1 MKKFT
6 KGIIALTSAI
16 AIPAV
21 ATKVFLTVYEKHRA
35 KKSAGDVDYIL
46 SRKHKELIREATER
60 DFLCDRFAESMT
72 RLKDAINSGDSVAIL
87 SAYTSSSMYGKRL
100 LRGFE
105 RDDDDAFGSFSSD
118 GFQGTNPFRCS
129 DLVSQINDDIHDI
142 NNPDLDDVFA
152 GVADLDASGFGDDDC
167 GDTGFGEAD
176 TAFGSDI
183 AEAKED

>member
-21 ATKVFLTVYEKHRA
+21 ATKVFLTAYEKHRA

-72 RLKDAINSGDSVAIL
+72 RLKDAIDSGDSVAIL

-105 RDDDDAFGSFSSD
+105 MDDDTFGSFSSD
-118 GFQGTNPFRCS
+118 SFWGTNLFGCS
-129 DLVSQINDDIHDI
+129 DLVSQINDDIRDI

-152 GVADLDASGFGDDDC
+152 GVADFDDSGFDVTGF
-167 GDTGFGEAD
+167 GATGFGEAD
-176 TAFGSDI
+176 TAFGS
-183 AEAKED
+183 AGTEAKED